1 MFSFFLIF
9 FIQNNNAM
17 LAESERDDG
26 KCGCIKMQT
35 VYLAGKTAIIVLSAR
50 ATHGAARRDK
60 REKYTIW
67 YDNVIFRDNDF
78 IFFLF
83 PFSNS
88 FRSPIVCSHISVWAV
103 WAVWMSG
110 RRTYLLYD
118 CGHFH
123 FHVLFRLVHF
133 EGVFVAQW
141 MFVVSTFGRQTRDSS
156 AQ

>member
-35 VYLAGKTAIIVLSAR
+35 VYLAGKTAIIVFSAQ

-83 PFSNS
+83 FH
-88 FRSPIVCSHISVWAV
+88 SPIRF
-103 WAVWMSG
+103 G
-110 RRTYLLYD
+110 RPSSAPTSPCGLCELYECRGGARTYFTIAD
-118 CGHFH
+118 IFISMCF
-123 FHVLFRLVHF
+123 
-133 EGVFVAQW
+133 FVSCISKACSCSW
-141 MFVVSTFGRQTRDSS
+141 RNECL
-156 AQ
+156 